1 MSRSRWR
8 SVSVLMLAA
17 CLSIGAAACG
27 SSGSSDQVVSGSG
40 ISAALVKAAQ
50 KEGSLTMYQAT
61 SLDTTREWAQ
71 AFTQK
76 YGIKVVMK
84 NAPAGNL
91 VAEYEQEA
99 GVHKNI
105 ADLLLLTDQVAMGKL
120 QSKDL
125 LAKYVPSNDADY
137 PAAIK
142 SAGYYYPM
150 YTTTDAIAYNT
161 KTLTGSNLQLLLT
174 QGLAALANPV
184 FQGKVAWIG
193 PNGSPSIDAL
203 NYQVAEGSLKS
214 ELGWG
219 FLQKLAQNKPKV
231 YTAEP
236 PMLSALESGEYEVAY
251 TLSESQLVPAINQ
264 GAPLRWLYPSTA
276 VENTNGL
283 GIAVGAPHPNAA
295 RLFMEWAT
303 SPVAAASYSKIT
315 GAVAA
320 NTKATDERS
329 VVKDSWYK
337 PPAATWSN
345 WGTDQAF
352 LSDEQSFTSQWNKL
366 FG

>member
-1 MSRSRWR
+1 
-8 SVSVLMLAA
+8 MLAA
-17 CLSIGAAACG
+17 CLSAVAAGCG
-27 SSGSSDQVVSGSG
+27 SGGSSDQVVSGSG
-40 ISAALVKAAQ
+40 VTSALVKAAQ
-50 KEGSLTMYQAT
+50 KEGTLTMYQAT
-61 SLDTTREWAQ
+61 SLATTQKWVAG
-71 AFTQK
+71 FTQK
-76 YGIKVVMK
+76 YGIKVVLK

-105 ADLLLLTDQVAMGKL
+105 ADLLLLTDQVAMGQL
-120 QSKDL
+120 QSKNL

-142 SAGYYYPM
+142 STGYYYPM

-161 KTLTGSNLQLLLT
+161 KTLTGPNLQLLLS
-174 QGLAALANPV
+174 QGLAALANPA
-184 FQGKVAWIG
+184 FQGKIAWIG
-193 PNGSPSIDAL
+193 PNGSPSIDAV
-203 NYQVAEGSLKS
+203 NYQIAEGSEKS
-214 ELGWG
+214 ALGWN
-219 FLQKLAQNKPKV
+219 FLQKLAANKPKV

-251 TLSESQLVPAINQ
+251 TLSESQLVPALNQ

-283 GIAVGAPHPNAA
+283 GIAVSAPHPNAA

-303 SPVAAASYSKIT
+303 SPAASASYSKIT
-315 GAVAA
+315 GAASP
-320 NTKATDERS
+320 NTKATDERT
-329 VVKDSWYK
+329 VIKDAWYK
-337 PPAATWSN
+337 APASTWSD
-345 WGTDQAF
+345 WGSDKAF
-352 LSDEQSFTSQWNKL
+352 LSDDPSFTSQWNKL